1 MQANKTVTING
12 RRYDA
17 VTGLPI
23 AKTAEPKKAVAKTP
37 TTNKPSTPKRA
48 GHVPAASIH
57 ASPERSHTLHRRSA
71 KKPASVAK
79 RPKPGV
85 HMDIARH
92 GNVARFA
99 PHPVA
104 VEAPKKVEVPDVKP
118 RTNPIVAKAL
128 SRSAPAKVVE
138 LTPKQIKDQAIAAAL
153 AKPSVNAKPP
163 KPQKGIQW
171 SRRFT
176 IMTACFVILILGAFL
191 TYTNLPSLSVGF
203 ASAQAGI
210 RATYPEYRP
219 DGFTLEQPVTY
230 RDGEVTLR
238 FISNSGT
245 GDYTITQTRSSW
257 DSSAVL
263 DNVVRKNAGDN
274 YITTQERGLTIYSYD
289 GTAVWVNGSILY
301 TIKST
306 APLSG
311 EQIRHIA
318 TSL

>member
-23 AKTAEPKKAVAKTP
+23 TKTAEPKKTVAKAP
-37 TTNKPSTPKRA
+37 TAKPSAQKRS
-48 GHVPAASIH
+48 GHVAATSIH

-71 KKPASVAK
+71 KKPASVTK

-92 GNVARFA
+92 GNVTRFA

-104 VEAPKKVEVPDVKP
+104 VAAPKKAEVPDVKP

-138 LTPKQIKDQAIAAAL
+138 LTPKQIKDQAIASAL
-153 AKPSVNAKPP
+153 AKPSAKQPTSR
-163 KPQKGIQW
+163 KGIQW

-176 IMTACFVILILGAFL
+176 IMTASFVILILGAFL

-203 ASAQAGI
+203 ASSQAGI

-219 DGFTLEQPVTY
+219 DGFSLEQPISY

-238 FISNSGT
+238 FVSNSGT
-245 GDYTITQTRSSW
+245 GDYAITQTRSSW

-289 GTAVWVNGSILY
+289 STVVWVNGSILY

-311 EQIRHIA
+311 EQIRRIA

>member
-1 MQANKTVTING
+1 MQANKTVIING

-23 AKTAEPKKAVAKTP
+23 TKTTESKKTVTKP
-37 TTNKPSTPKRA
+37 TARKRA
-48 GHVPAASIH
+48 GHVAATSVH

-92 GNVARFA
+92 GNVSRFA

-104 VEAPKKVEVPDVKP
+104 VATPKKAEVPDVKP
-118 RTNPIVAKAL
+118 RTNPVVAKAL

-138 LTPKQIKDQAIAAAL
+138 LTPKQIKDQAIASAL
-153 AKPSVNAKPP
+153 AKPSAKQPTQR
-163 KPQKGIQW
+163 KKIQW

-176 IMTACFVILILGAFL
+176 VLTACFTILILGAFL
-191 TYTNLPSLSVGF
+191 TYINLPSLSVGF

-238 FISNSGT
+238 FVSNSGT

-289 GTAVWVNGSILY
+289 SSVVWVNGSILY

>member
-1 MQANKTVTING
+1 MQANKTVIING

-23 AKTAEPKKAVAKTP
+23 AKTVEPKKAVAKAP
-37 TTNKPSTPKRA
+37 TANKPAVSKRT
-48 GHVPAASIH
+48 GQVAATAVH

-71 KKPASVAK
+71 KKPASIAK

-92 GNVARFA
+92 NNVARFA

-104 VEAPKKVEVPDVKP
+104 VATAKKAEIPDVKP
-118 RTNPIVAKAL
+118 RTNTVVAKAL
-128 SRSAPAKVVE
+128 SRSAPAKTVE
-138 LTPKQIKDQAIAAAL
+138 LTPKQIKDQAIASAM
-153 AKPSVNAKPP
+153 AKPSAKQP
-163 KPQKGIQW
+163 KQRKAIQW

-176 IMTACFVILILGAFL
+176 IMTAVFVILILGAFL
-191 TYTNLPSLSVGF
+191 TYTNLPNLSVGF

-238 FISNSGT
+238 FVSNSGT

-289 GTAVWVNGSILY
+289 SSVVWVNGSILY

>member
-1 MQANKTVTING
+1 MQANKTVIING

-23 AKTAEPKKAVAKTP
+23 AKTAEPKKAVVKPTP
-37 TTNKPSTPKRA
+37 LKR
-48 GHVPAASIH
+48 GGQVVAASIH

-71 KKPASVAK
+71 KKPASVTK

-104 VEAPKKVEVPDVKP
+104 VTAPKKAEIPDVKP

-128 SRSAPAKVVE
+128 SRSVAAKVVE
-138 LTPKQIKDQAIAAAL
+138 LTPKQIKDQAITSAL
-153 AKPSVNAKPP
+153 AKPNVKQPNER
-163 KPQKGIQW
+163 KGIQW

-176 IMTACFVILILGAFL
+176 VMTAFFVVIILGAFL
-191 TYTNLPSLSVGF
+191 TYTNLPNLSVSF

-238 FISNSGT
+238 FVSNSGS

-289 GTAVWVNGSILY
+289 SSVVWVNGSILY